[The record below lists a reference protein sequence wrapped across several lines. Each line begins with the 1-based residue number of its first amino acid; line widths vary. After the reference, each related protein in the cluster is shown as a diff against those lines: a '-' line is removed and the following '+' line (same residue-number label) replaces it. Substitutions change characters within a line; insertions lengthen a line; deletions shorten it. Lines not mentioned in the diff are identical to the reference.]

1 VGWREVQL
9 GLGLLLGIPWE
20 RLLLREVMAVTMV
33 KTVNV
38 PVTIAFT
45 MITAAI
51 MDVLACTPPTL
62 RGLRIQSTEALR
74 DH

>member
-1 VGWREVQL
+1 
-9 GLGLLLGIPWE
+9 
-20 RLLLREVMAVTMV
+20 MAVTMV